1 MPAQS
6 NPVPP
11 PSWRVRAIPT
21 LAAAAAIVVFVLA
34 GNWQHRRMLEK
45 DALRAALD
53 AAMAQPPVALPGAAT
68 DWPQWRFRA
77 VTLQGRFDAARQIF
91 IDNRIDAGRV
101 GYHVVTP
108 FVLDDGRAVLVDRG
122 FVPAGPDRR
131 VLPAAP
137 VPGGVLTVHGRVAVP
152 ERYVELA
159 SAAPEGVLWQN
170 LDPARFA
177 AATGLPVLPIVVE
190 LDAAD
195 TAGGTLARN
204 WPAPDYGRE
213 RHLNYMIQWYAFAT
227 LTAGL
232 WGYFTWRRRR

>member
-1 MPAQS
+1 MA
-6 NPVPP
+6 P

-21 LAAAAAIVVFVLA
+21 LAAVVAIVVFVLA

-53 AAMAQPPVALPGAAT
+53 AAKAQPAAALPAGVT
-68 DWPQWRFRA
+68 DWAPWRFRA
-77 VTLQGRFDAARQIF
+77 VLLAGHFDAARQIY
-91 IDNRIDAGRV
+91 IDNRMDAGRV

-131 VLPAAP
+131 VLPAVP
-137 VPGGVLTVHGRVAVP
+137 VPPGPLTLHGRIDVP

-159 SAAPEGVLWQN
+159 GAVPDGARWQN

-177 AATGLPVLPIVVE
+177 AATGLAVPTIVVE

-195 TAGGTLARN
+195 PAGGTLARN
-204 WPAPDYGRE
+204 WPEPDYGRE
-213 RHLNYMIQWYAFAT
+213 RHQNYMVQWYTFAV

-232 WGYFTWRRRR
+232 WIYFTWKKRR